1 MPWNNQSG
9 GSGGGGPWGSGG
21 GGGGNG
27 SGDGGGSRNP
37 WGGRGPG
44 GRGPGGPNFEDMIRR
59 GGQSVRRVLP
69 GGFWSLRG
77 GTLIALVVFVIWMA
91 TGFYRVDQRE
101 AGVELVFGQMVNA
114 TGPGLNWNWPAPI
127 GQTFTPSVKERRQL
141 NIGFRAN
148 VETGQIQ
155 VATDESLMLTGDENI
170 IDIQVT
176 VIWKVDEKVYALT
189 GPDGK
194 VRRVQNGIRKF
205 LFNIRNPEKTVK
217 DAAESALRESV
228 GLREFERIRTR
239 DRSAIEVEVQKRV
252 QDLLDAYGAGIQV
265 TRVTL
270 RNVDP
275 PEEVR
280 DAFRD
285 VQAARADNDRLIQEA
300 TKHKNKVENE
310 ARGEADRL
318 IARGDA
324 YRQEKVNQATGETTR
339 FLAIYKQYVASKEIT
354 RQRIY
359 LTTMQEI
366 LSGIDKIL
374 VSQGAGGGVVP
385 YLPLRE
391 LRRGAS
397 SATRSTNGGDTRQR
411 ATTGPNR

>member
-310 ARGEADRL
+310 ARG
-318 IARGDA
+318 
-324 YRQEKVNQATGETTR
+324 
-339 FLAIYKQYVASKEIT
+339 
-354 RQRIY
+354 
-359 LTTMQEI
+359 
-366 LSGIDKIL
+366 
-374 VSQGAGGGVVP
+374 
-385 YLPLRE
+385 
-391 LRRGAS
+391 
-397 SATRSTNGGDTRQR
+397 
-411 ATTGPNR
+411 

>member
-1 MPWNNQSG
+1 MAWNNQSG

-21 GGGGNG
+21 GGNG
-27 SGDGGGSRNP
+27 SGDGGGGGNRNP
-37 WGGRGPG
+37 WGSRGPG

-69 GGFWSLRG
+69 GGFWSFRG
-77 GTLIALVVFVIWMA
+77 GALIVLLVFVIWMA

-101 AGVELVFGQMVNA
+101 AGVELVFGRMVNA

-127 GQTFTPSVKERRQL
+127 GQTLTPSVKNPRQID
-141 NIGFRAN
+141 IGFRAN
-148 VETGQIQ
+148 PDTGQIQ
-155 VATDESLMLTGDENI
+155 QATDESLMLTGDENI

-176 VIWKVDEKVYALT
+176 VLWKVDEKVYEVK

-194 VRRVQNGIRKF
+194 TRKVQNGIRKF
-205 LFNIRNPEKTVK
+205 LFNIRNAEKTVK
-217 DAAESALRESV
+217 DAAESVLRENV
-228 GLREFERIRTR
+228 GLREFEAIRTQ
-239 DRSAIEVEVQKRV
+239 DRASIESEVRERVQQLLNDYSAGIEVIR
-252 QDLLDAYGAGIQV
+252 I
-265 TRVTL
+265 TL
-270 RNVDP
+270 RNTDP

-324 YRQEKVNQATGETTR
+324 YRQEQINKATGETTR
-339 FLAIYKQYVASKEIT
+339 FLAIYKQYASAKDIT

-366 LSGIDKIL
+366 LSRMDKIL
-374 VSQGAGGGVVP
+374 VSQGSGGVVP

-391 LRRGAS
+391 LRKGTSNAGRS
-397 SATRSTNGGDTRQR
+397 SGDGDGRQR
-411 ATTGPNR
+411 ATAGPKR

>member
-9 GSGGGGPWGSGG
+9 GNGGGPWGSGG
-21 GGGGNG
+21 GNNGGGN
-27 SGDGGGSRNP
+27 RNP
-37 WGGRGPG
+37 WGSRGP
-44 GRGPGGPNFEDMIRR
+44 RGSGPNGPNFEDMIRR

-69 GGFWSLRG
+69 GGFWSFRG
-77 GTLIALVVFVIWMA
+77 MALIILGVIVIWLA

-101 AGVELVFGQMVNA
+101 AGVELVFGRMVNA

-127 GQTFTPSVKERRQL
+127 GETFTPSVKERRQL
-141 NIGFRAN
+141 DIGFRASPGS
-148 VETGQIQ
+148 GQVQ
-155 VATDESLMLTGDENI
+155 AVVDESLMLTGDENI

-176 VIWKVDEKVYALT
+176 VFWKVDERVYVV
-189 GPDGK
+189 DE
-194 VRRVQNGIRKF
+194 RRVQSGIRKF
-205 LFNIRNPEKTVK
+205 LFNIRNPQKTVK
-217 DAAESALRESV
+217 DAAESALREAV

-239 DRSAIEVEVQKRV
+239 DRSAIEEEVQKRV
-252 QDLLDAYGAGIQV
+252 QKLLDEYGAGIRI
-265 TRVTL
+265 TNVTL
-270 RNVDP
+270 RNADP

-310 ARGEADRL
+310 ARGEAERL

-324 YRQEKVNQATGETTR
+324 YRQEQINKATGETTR
-339 FLAIYKQYVASKEIT
+339 FLAIYKQYESAKDIT

-359 LTTMQEI
+359 LATMQEL
-366 LSGIDKIL
+366 LSRMDKIL
-374 VSQGAGGGVVP
+374 VSQGSGGVVP

-391 LRRGAS
+391 LRRGTS
-397 SATRSTNGGDTRQR
+397 SAGRNNGAGSARER
-411 ATTGPNR
+411 ATAGPRR